1 MRKTRQLILKGLFSI
16 IALLFMQAGFA
27 QTQRTVSG
35 TVTDS
40 TGAAVPNVSVLVQGK
55 TTGVV
60 TNLEGNYSIRANDG
74 DILVFSS
81 VGFQTEYG
89 EVRGASPINITL
101 NAGIEAAGDEV
112 VVTALGIRRA
122 SKSLGYA
129 VQEIKGDAIAATNE
143 PNIANSLSGQVAG
156 LQVVKSA
163 GPTGSSKIVLRG
175 FNSLTGDNQPL
186 IVVDGVPINNFT
198 SNSNNDFWNPTL
210 DMGNGLSD
218 LNPDDI
224 QSMSVLKGASAAAL
238 YGTRAG
244 NGVILITTKTGRAQ
258 KGLGITF
265 SSSVGFDNAFMRP
278 DMQNDFGQGD
288 QGIYRVES
296 GTSWGPKITGQTI
309 KRWDSASIQMSA
321 YDNLRNFL
329 RTGIQSNQSL
339 SLQQQYKNTSVYAS
353 YNRLDDIGTVPGI
366 ELRRNNLT
374 TRSVSKFGKDD
385 KWTFDA
391 KVQYSNALAKN
402 RPMGGPRSENISYM
416 LYLFPRSLD
425 ITGFSAATRPDGNML
440 WYGTSNEVNPYWASK
455 YRTNQD
461 YRDRLIMSASLKHE
475 FASWLTG
482 ELRAGSDMYWT
493 NTEDK
498 TYAGSS
504 LTPTGRFS
512 MGKDNFGEQNYSA
525 MLTAQKTNLGD
536 SKFGGVLTLGGNL
549 MSQKFSSM
557 SGSAGELEVPNLFSL
572 TNSKSNPT
580 VGQGFYQRRI
590 NSIYGTAQLSYD
602 GYLFIDGTFRNDWSS
617 TLHPRNRSFFYPSI
631 SLSYVF
637 SEMIEKNG
645 GTLPSWFNYGKA
657 RASWAAVGNDLA
669 PYQLYNTYWI
679 GKDPNGATN
688 AGRNNVLYNDS
699 VRSELIKSV
708 ELGTEFRF
716 FNNRLSLDFSWYKS
730 NATRQL
736 LNIPMD
742 PLSGYTARKI
752 NAGDIQNTGI
762 EIILNGKIIQNF
774 DRGFNWDMTV
784 NFSRNRNTIVSLAP
798 DLGVTRYGLGGF
810 DNVQIYADEGQKYGE
825 IYGST
830 FKRVTDE
837 NSPYYNQLVLSAAGL
852 PQIGEQSAYLGNQQ
866 PDMLLGITNSFNYKN
881 FNFSFL
887 IDGRFGGKIFSG
899 TLLAMQRAGTA
910 AETVVNGER
919 EEFVV
924 EGVLEDGNGGYKVN
938 DIQVTPQ
945 QYWVNGIGVNNLG
958 ITEANI
964 YDATNIRVRNAQLN
978 YNFPSSLFTNT
989 FIQRARLGVSVNNA
1003 LMLSSKMKGI
1013 DPESVYATGSN
1024 AVGFEYASP
1033 PTSRVFFINLS
1044 VGF

>member
-1 MRKTRQLILKGLFSI
+1 MRKTRTLILKGLLSI
-16 IALLFMQAGFA
+16 FTLLLLQTGFA
-27 QTQRTVSG
+27 QTQRTVTG
-35 TVTDS
+35 KVTDT
-40 TGAAVPNVSVLVQGK
+40 TGAPIPNVSVQVEGK

-60 TNLEGNYSIRANDG
+60 TGADGAYSIRANDG
-74 DILVFSS
+74 DILKFSS
-81 VGFQTEYG
+81 VGYQLSYG
-89 EVRGASPINITL
+89 EVRGSGTVDVVMS
-101 NAGIEAAGDEV
+101 AGSETAGEEV
-112 VVTALGIRRA
+112 VVTALGIRRQ

-129 VQEIKGDAIAATNE
+129 VQEIKGEAISATNE

-156 LQVVKSA
+156 LQVIKSA

-175 FNSLTGDNQPL
+175 FNSLMGDNQPL

-218 LNPDDI
+218 INPDDI

-258 KGLGITF
+258 KGLGITV
-265 SSSVGFDNAFMRP
+265 SSSIGFDNAFMKP
-278 DMQNDFGQGD
+278 QMQSEFGQGD
-288 QGIYRVES
+288 DGIYKVSS
-296 GTSWGPKITGQTI
+296 GNSWGPKITGQTV
-309 KRWDSASIQMSA
+309 KRWDSASVPMQA
-321 YDNLRNFL
+321 FDNLGNFL
-329 RTGIQSNQSL
+329 RTGIQSNQSI
-339 SLQQQYKNTSVYAS
+339 SLQQQYKGTSVYAS

-391 KVQYSNALAKN
+391 KVQYSNAMAKN

-425 ITGFSAATRPDGNML
+425 ITGFSAATKPDGNML
-440 WYGTSNEVNPYWASK
+440 WYGTGNDINPYWASK
-455 YRTNQD
+455 YRRNQD
-461 YRDRLIMSASLKHE
+461 YRDRLIMTASLKHE
-475 FASWLTG
+475 FTDWLSA

-493 NTEDK
+493 STEDK
-498 TYAGSS
+498 TYAGSP
-504 LTPTGRFS
+504 LTASGRFS

-525 MLTAQKTNLGD
+525 MITAQKSNLGN
-536 SKFGGVLTLGGNL
+536 SKFGGVLSLGGNL
-549 MSQKFSSM
+549 MSQKFSSIN
-557 SGSAGELEVPNLFSL
+557 SSAGELEVPNLFTL

-580 VGQGFYQRRI
+580 VGQGFNQRRI

-637 SEMIEKNG
+637 TEMIEKNG
-645 GTLPSWFNYGKA
+645 GSIPGWFSYGKL

-679 GKDPNGATN
+679 GKDPNGVTN
-688 AGRNNVLYNDS
+688 AGRNSVLYNDS

-708 ELGTEFRF
+708 ELGTELRF
-716 FNNRLSLDFSWYKS
+716 FKNRLSLDVSWYKS

-742 PLSGYTARKI
+742 PLSGYSARKI
-752 NAGDIQNTGI
+752 NAGDIQNTGV
-762 EIILNGKIIQNF
+762 EIVLGGKIIQNF
-774 DRGFNWDMTV
+774 EGGFNWDMTV
-784 NFSRNRNTIVSLAP
+784 NYSTNRNTIVSLAP
-798 DLGVTRYGLGGF
+798 DLDITKYGLGGF
-810 DNVQIYADEGQKYGE
+810 DNVKIYAEQGKRYGE
-825 IYGST
+825 IYGGT
-830 FKRVTDE
+830 FKRVKDE
-837 NSPYYNQLVLSAAGL
+837 NSPFYNQLVLSANGL
-852 PQIGEQSAYLGNQQ
+852 PQIGEQEAYLGNQQ
-866 PDMLLGITNSFNYKN
+866 PDMLLGVTNSFTYKN
-881 FNFSFL
+881 FNLSFL

-919 EEFVV
+919 QEFVV
-924 EGVLEDGNGGYKVN
+924 EGVLEDGKGGYKANNVK
-938 DIQVTPQ
+938 VTPQ
-945 QYWVNGIGVNNLG
+945 QYWVNGIGINNLG
-958 ITEANI
+958 ITEANM
-964 YDATNIRVRNAQLN
+964 YDASNIRVRNIQLN
-978 YNFPSSLFTNT
+978 YNFPASMFAST

-1003 LMLSSKMKGI
+1003 LMLSSHMKGI